1 MANHE
6 AYKAARTEVE
16 AEAIFNLRM
25 QAQTFLTVSKTTND
39 VARDRQ
45 SRAAGGQAESIISNG
60 GTPGS
65 KQARARGQSGGT
77 TVAEDEKGTS
87 GPWQRVHCL
96 VRRCS
101 CMTRSLSALPLT
113 SLLRMR
119 LHSVAARSES
129 SPLAQV
135 TSISAGGGVPHAHP
149 RMMATIDRLRRKE
162 QREKPLRT
170 V

>member
-1 MANHE
+1 MIPASIIASQASLLARSAAHLSGLGAACVTGRGTTASSIIVANHE

-25 QAQTFLTVSKTTND
+25 QAQTFLTVSKTTN

-60 GTPGS
+60 GTLGS

-77 TVAEDEKGTS
+77 TVAEDEKGS

-96 VRRCS
+96 VCS
-101 CMTRSLSALPLT
+101 D
-113 SLLRMR
+113 
-119 LHSVAARSES
+119 
-129 SPLAQV
+129 
-135 TSISAGGGVPHAHP
+135 GV
-149 RMMATIDRLRRKE
+149 
-162 QREKPLRT
+162 
-170 V
+170 